1 MDIWY
6 AVSKGICLAYI
17 KVLVRGYQVSGREN
31 LIPGAK
37 IIVANHPNASDA
49 FYLPFIVDEKLYFFI
64 QESLLEVPISRVT
77 QAP

>member
-37 IIVANHPNASDA
+37 IIVEA
-49 FYLPFIVDEKLYFFI
+49 VQVGK
-64 QESLLEVPISRVT
+64 VT
-77 QAP
+77 VIPKRKV